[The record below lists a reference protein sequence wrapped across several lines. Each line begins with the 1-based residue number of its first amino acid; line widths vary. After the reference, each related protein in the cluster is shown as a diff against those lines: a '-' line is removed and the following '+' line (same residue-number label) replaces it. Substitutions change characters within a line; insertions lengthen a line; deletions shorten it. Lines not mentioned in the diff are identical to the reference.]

1 MDNEQFQFG
10 QSLRPQKG
18 MFGNFVDGFKNFYL
32 TKLKG
37 YDIEKICVATIVMEG
52 TSREVAIQDEKL
64 TAIGLEMHGI
74 PAGEHNGKRGYL
86 LTFMIAYIRVS
97 YHGSFLAKLTCRV
110 TVFYQ
115 DVGLDYGMVA
125 ESFETSAPWD
135 KVISVVNNTKSR
147 LNKECTG
154 KTN

>member
-18 MFGNFVDGFKNFYL
+18 AFGNFVDGFKNFYL

-52 TSREVAIQDEKL
+52 TPKEVAIQDEKL

-97 YHGSFLAKLTCRV
+97 WSGAIVRKLTCDMTGFLSGCRIRLWYGGRV
-110 TVFYQ
+110 IRNFRPL
-115 DVGLDYGMVA
+115 G
-125 ESFETSAPWD
+125 
-135 KVISVVNNTKSR
+135 
-147 LNKECTG
+147 
-154 KTN
+154 